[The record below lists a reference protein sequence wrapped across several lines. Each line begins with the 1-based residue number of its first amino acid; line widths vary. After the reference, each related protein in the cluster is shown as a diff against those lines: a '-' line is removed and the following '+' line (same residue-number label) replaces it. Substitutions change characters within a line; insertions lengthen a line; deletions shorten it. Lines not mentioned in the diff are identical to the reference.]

1 MRLGSSLFPATFL
14 AGIALLAL
22 PPHLFSQEPDTGPI
36 ASAAA
41 ELPEA
46 PQPQYALAAAEPLGQ
61 ETPAGQSQSAQPP
74 APSPAAQGSSSS
86 QTPPQQPAP
95 EKSQHEKADEQIKEQ
110 EKQRVVGI
118 VPAFNISYRSDA
130 VSLSAGQKMR
140 LAFRSATDPVAFA
153 AAFLVAGYHEALD
166 DDTGFGW
173 GIEGYGK
180 RSGAAYLDAFD
191 GSMIGNG
198 ILPSILHQDPRYFRL
213 GHGTTTHRILY
224 ALATNVMCKHDNTGK
239 WEPNYSNVGG
249 NIISGAISNLYYPS
263 GSSGIGQTFTNG
275 LTVTAEGGA
284 GSIFQEFWPDIS
296 RKLLHRDP
304 THGLDAQA
312 RALDATEKQAAKE
325 AGEKGKQNQQ

>member
-1 MRLGSSLFPATFL
+1 
-14 AGIALLAL
+14 LAL
-22 PPHLFSQEPDTGPI
+22 PHNLFSQESSAGPI
-36 ASAAA
+36 INTAS

-46 PQPQYALAAAEPLGQ
+46 PRPQIALAAAQPLGQ
-61 ETPAGQSQSAQPP
+61 ETQAGQSQSAQPP
-74 APSPAAQGSSSS
+74 ASGPAAQASSSS
-86 QTPPQQPAP
+86 QTAPQQPAP
-95 EKSQHEKADEQIKEQ
+95 EKSQHQKADEQIKEE

-118 VPAFNISYRSDA
+118 VPAFNTSYRRDA

-140 LAFRSATDPVAFA
+140 LAFRSATDPVEFA
-153 AAFLVAGYHEALD
+153 AAFLVAGYHEAQD
-166 DDTGFGW
+166 DDKGFGW

-213 GHGTTTHRILY
+213 GQGTVTHRVLY
-224 ALATNVMCKHDNTGK
+224 SLATNVMCKHDNTGK
-239 WEPNYSNVGG
+239 WEPNYSNVAG

-263 GSSGIGQTFTNG
+263 GNSGIGQTITNG

-296 RKLLHRDP
+296 RRFLHRDP
-304 THGLDAQA
+304 TNGRDAQA
-312 RALDATEKQAAKE
+312 RAQDAAEKKAAREAKE
-325 AGEKGKQNQQ
+325 AKQKAKQNQQ